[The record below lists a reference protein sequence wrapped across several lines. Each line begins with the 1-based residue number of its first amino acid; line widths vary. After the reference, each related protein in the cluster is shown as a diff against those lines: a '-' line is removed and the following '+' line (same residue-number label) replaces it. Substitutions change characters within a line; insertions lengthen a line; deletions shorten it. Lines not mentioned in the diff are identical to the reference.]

1 MNTFVRE
8 SDRLIGPGAEPVLE
22 AAIRYSGGEL
32 GPWTIPFHER
42 TNAGDLAIV
51 CQADVWWNPEDP
63 ESEVVSERFGLYTRQ
78 VGQPLHPDRN
88 EESLVVTNGELAVR
102 VWRFPHDP
110 WLTSLAPFGDP
121 ETVGA
126 ALEQLGLHVDSTGS
140 TELLVHSY
148 RPRRRAV
155 LELETSSGAAFIKV
169 TDPETNTSLV
179 KAHAALRAA
188 GLPVPEVL
196 AHGEG
201 VHVLRGLDGIS
212 LSRAIRAHGQDAVDP
227 TALVELAQ
235 GLDRVA
241 VEFIETRPFVD
252 YYEWLTHL
260 VGITRLGVPRLAERV
275 ERLADRLSPA
285 LDDIDELVHDE
296 PVLIHGDFH
305 TSQIFVRDG
314 EITGLLDLDD
324 LRRGRRAED
333 LGALLAYLSADAA
346 WSYRPDDPSAFTTY
360 TALAERMYE
369 TFANAVEPWEL
380 ATMASLWSFE
390 RMSVV
395 ETVEHRGWQP
405 QMEKTLLVAEHWCD
419 IAEGSRTVE
428 DLMEGLSDIPD
439 VHLPGSDG
447 SE

>member
-1 MNTFVRE
+1 MSAFARE
-8 SDRLIGPGAEPVLE
+8 SDRLIGPGTEPVLE

-32 GPWTIPFHER
+32 GSWTIPFHER
-42 TNAGDLAIV
+42 TNAGDLAVV
-51 CQADVWWNPEDP
+51 CQAGVRWNPEDP
-63 ESEVVSERFGLYTRQ
+63 ESEVVPERFGLYTRQ

-110 WLTSLAPFGDP
+110 WLTSLAAFGDP

-126 ALEQLGLHVDSTGS
+126 ALKQLGLHLDGTGPA
-140 TELLVHSY
+140 EILVHSY

-155 LELETSSGAAFIKV
+155 LEVETSSGAAFIKV
-169 TDPETNTSLV
+169 TDPETNTALV
-179 KAHAALRAA
+179 RAHAALHGA

-196 AHGEG
+196 GNCEG
-201 VHVLRGLDGIS
+201 VHVLRGLEGTN
-212 LSRAIRAHGQDAVDP
+212 LSEAIRAHGHDAVDP
-227 TALVELAQ
+227 TALVDLTR
-235 GLDRVA
+235 GLDRVSMK
-241 VEFIETRPFVD
+241 FTETRPLVD

-285 LDDIDELVHDE
+285 LDDIDELVHNE

-305 TSQIFVRDG
+305 ASQIFVRNG

-346 WSYRPDDPSAFTTY
+346 WSYRPDDLSAFTTY
-360 TALAERMYE
+360 TELVERMYK

-380 ATMASLWSFE
+380 ATMASLWTFE

-395 ETVEHRGWQP
+395 ETVEYRGWQP
-405 QMEKTLLVAEHWCD
+405 QMEKALLVAEHWCD

-428 DLMEGLSDIPD
+428 DLMAGLSEIPD